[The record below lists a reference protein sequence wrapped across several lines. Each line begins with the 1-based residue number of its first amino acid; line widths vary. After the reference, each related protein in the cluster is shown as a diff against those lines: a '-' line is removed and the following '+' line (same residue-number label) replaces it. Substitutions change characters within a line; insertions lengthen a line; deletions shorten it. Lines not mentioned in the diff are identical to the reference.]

1 MERGGWR
8 EEDRGRRM
16 EGEGWR
22 EEDGGRDIMRRL
34 RMEYVWR
41 GGRENGECGRRG

>member
-8 EEDRGRRM
+8 EEDRGRRV

-41 GGRENGECGRRG
+41 ENGECGRRG